1 MVATLSGS
9 WMLSKAL
16 HPLNAYW
23 LIAVSVEGRSTS
35 VSPVQPLNA
44 PVLIWVSPSA
54 IVTFLNPV
62 LFWKA

>member
-23 LIAVSVEGRSTS
+23 LMVTMVLGSVMFSKA
-35 VSPVQPLNA
+35 VQPWN
-44 PVLIWVSPSA
+44 V
-54 IVTFLNPV
+54 
-62 LFWKA
+62 